1 MFLMMRMGSR
11 NGLGDRFILCAL
23 CSSGAFRWASKMAFL
38 LMFLLSLVLSM
49 VVLNRKNIA
58 AGMMNGFGDR
68 LVLLVLAQGSSSSSS
83 SCVGR
88 AS

>member
-23 CSSGAFRWASKMAFL
+23 FSSAGFRWASKMAFL
-38 LMFLLSLVLSM
+38 LMFLLFLELSRVVLS
-49 VVLNRKNIA
+49 RKKIA
-58 AGMMNGFGDR
+58 ASRMNGFGDR
-68 LVLLVLAQGSSSSSS
+68 LVLLVVAQGSSSSSS